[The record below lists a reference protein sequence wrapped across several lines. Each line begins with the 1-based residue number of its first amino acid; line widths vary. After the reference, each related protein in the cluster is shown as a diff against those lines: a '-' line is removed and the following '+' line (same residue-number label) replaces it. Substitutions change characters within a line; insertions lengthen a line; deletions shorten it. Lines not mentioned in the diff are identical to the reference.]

1 MLPELKTFFIA
12 MSPIVEL
19 RGSIP
24 LAIEVYGLSPWS
36 AYLWSVL
43 GNITPIIFIILFL
56 NKFSDYLIHNVY
68 FFNRFFAW
76 LLERTRRN
84 FDKKLKYWDEL
95 ALFVF
100 VAIPLPMTGVWAGS
114 AAAFVFGIKLKKSF
128 PLIALGSAAAG
139 LVVLFLTLGASFI
152 FDY

>member
-1 MLPELKTFFIA
+1 MLPELKTFLIA

-24 LAIEVYGLSPWS
+24 LAIEIYGLSPWS

-56 NKFSDYLIHNVY
+56 NKLSDYLIHNVY
-68 FFNRFFAW
+68 FFNRFFIW
-76 LLERTRRN
+76 LFERTRRN

-100 VAIPLPMTGVWAGS
+100 VAIPLPMTGVWAGT
-114 AAAFVFGIKLKKSF
+114 AAAFIFGIKLKKSF
-128 PLIALGSAAAG
+128 PLIVLGSAAAG
-139 LVVLFLTLGASFI
+139 LIVLFLTLGVSFI
-152 FDY
+152 FGY

>member
-1 MLPELKTFFIA
+1 M
-12 MSPIVEL
+12 EL

-24 LAIEVYGLSPWS
+24 LAIEIYGLSPWS

-56 NKFSDYLIHNVY
+56 NKLSDYLIHNVY
-68 FFNRFFAW
+68 FFNRFFIW
-76 LLERTRRN
+76 LFERTRSN

-100 VAIPLPMTGVWAGS
+100 VAIPLPMTGVWAGT
-114 AAAFVFGIKLKKSF
+114 AAAFIFGIKLKKSF
-128 PLIALGSAAAG
+128 PLIVLGSAAAG
-139 LVVLFLTLGASFI
+139 LIVLFLTLGVSFI
-152 FDY
+152 FGY